1 MFPQVA
7 TVSYPTPRALNPAA
21 FQTAATVASVPPV
34 PPATPNPSPKQRV
47 FTGTVTK
54 VHDNFGFVD
63 EDVFFQ
69 TRWGNWFVQEILNLC
84 EKYTSFSVCMIISEL
99 LTAVQY
105 EPFVLFKSLAMSWK
119 TFFPTIF
126 SFIHVIVCLMMGPHP
141 LPKWAFHRVQSSASS
156 SDSSIFLFP

>member
-69 TRWGNWFVQEILNLC
+69 TRWGNWFVQEVLNLC
-84 EKYTSFSVCMIISEL
+84 EKYTSFSFCMVIWTSDTCAVWTVCVIWVTGYEL
-99 LTAVQY
+99 DNI
-105 EPFVLFKSLAMSWK
+105 
-119 TFFPTIF
+119 FPTIF
-126 SFIHVIVCLMMGPHP
+126 SFIHVIVCLMMGPYP
-141 LPKWAFHRVQSSASS
+141 LPKWTFHRVQSSASC

>member
-1 MFPQVA
+1 MRNISLLHNIQILRGTPSLLLNGYMDLSLEVMRLATDVHLEPRSRMSGAIPSLLLYAFMHVQGQLYPFVPFKCISIAFCPQMFPQVA

-21 FQTAATVASVPPV
+21 FQTAATVAAVPPV

-69 TRWGNWFVQEILNLC
+69 TR
-84 EKYTSFSVCMIISEL
+84 
-99 LTAVQY
+99 
-105 EPFVLFKSLAMSWK
+105 
-119 TFFPTIF
+119 
-126 SFIHVIVCLMMGPHP
+126 
-141 LPKWAFHRVQSSASS
+141 
-156 SDSSIFLFP
+156 